1 MGIIVFQYILIVL
14 LIIGIAYFIYLIKDN
29 EENVKDD
36 YYGITYTLLRFLDN
50 EEATTEN
57 IKKILRVVYDC
68 VSFVEENFKNED
80 NLEKEEKALSLAK
93 EGIGNLD
100 FNTDIDEESLVCI
113 IRIATA
119 LMKPTKDDLS
129 I

>member
-57 IKKILRVVYDC
+57 IKKILRVVYNC

-113 IRIATA
+113 IDR
-119 LMKPTKDDLS
+119 KS
-129 I
+129 VV

>member
-1 MGIIVFQYILIVL
+1 MRIIVFQYILVVL
-14 LIIGIAYFIYLIKDN
+14 LIVGIAYFIYLIKDN

-36 YYGITYTLLRFLDN
+36 YYGIIYTLLRFLDN

-80 NLEKEEKALSLAK
+80 NFEKEEKALSLAK
-93 EGIGNLD
+93 EGIENLE
-100 FNTDIDEESLVCI
+100 FNREIDEESLVCI

-119 LMKPTKDDLS
+119 LMKPTKDDLN